1 MILNNKVSQ
10 RLEIIG
16 FKGAVKK
23 STSRIQV
30 LFFGRLL
37 SVLLCWPKIKKER
50 LKIEISPSL
59 FMFWVNLLIAQCKLN
74 DIGAWSSL
82 FLCPFPAG
90 ISVGEKRKTENYI
103 IEIRKGDAI

>member
-30 LFFGRLL
+30 IVIVYHSGARIRSFVFIYSLKFFT
-37 SVLLCWPKIKKER
+37 
-50 LKIEISPSL
+50 
-59 FMFWVNLLIAQCKLN
+59 
-74 DIGAWSSL
+74 
-82 FLCPFPAG
+82 
-90 ISVGEKRKTENYI
+90 RKP
-103 IEIRKGDAI
+103 

>member
-30 LFFGRLL
+30 LL
-37 SVLLCWPKIKKER
+37 SDNIINLCEKI
-50 LKIEISPSL
+50 I
-59 FMFWVNLLIAQCKLN
+59 
-74 DIGAWSSL
+74 
-82 FLCPFPAG
+82 
-90 ISVGEKRKTENYI
+90 
-103 IEIRKGDAI
+103 

>member
-30 LFFGRLL
+30 DD
-37 SVLLCWPKIKKER
+37 KKELNFLIKCKR
-50 LKIEISPSL
+50 RNHKISKG
-59 FMFWVNLLIAQCKLN
+59 ALN
-74 DIGAWSSL
+74 EHFKQHI
-82 FLCPFPAG
+82 P
-90 ISVGEKRKTENYI
+90 
-103 IEIRKGDAI
+103 

>member
-30 LFFGRLL
+30 LFFKKQAP
-37 SVLLCWPKIKKER
+37 SYIPIKKSCVK
-50 LKIEISPSL
+50 LKIHI
-59 FMFWVNLLIAQCKLN
+59 
-74 DIGAWSSL
+74 
-82 FLCPFPAG
+82 
-90 ISVGEKRKTENYI
+90 
-103 IEIRKGDAI
+103 

>member
-30 LFFGRLL
+30 LIIFVTVQTGD
-37 SVLLCWPKIKKER
+37 PEGAA
-50 LKIEISPSL
+50 SL
-59 FMFWVNLLIAQCKLN
+59 NC
-74 DIGAWSSL
+74 
-82 FLCPFPAG
+82 
-90 ISVGEKRKTENYI
+90 Y
-103 IEIRKGDAI
+103 

>member
-30 LFFGRLL
+30 IFKEGYILR
-37 SVLLCWPKIKKER
+37 KIH
-50 LKIEISPSL
+50 
-59 FMFWVNLLIAQCKLN
+59 
-74 DIGAWSSL
+74 DI
-82 FLCPFPAG
+82 
-90 ISVGEKRKTENYI
+90 
-103 IEIRKGDAI
+103 

>member
-30 LFFGRLL
+30 ISLSGKGVYFHSETLHKILAKHDYKNSADLQAKNKCSCQNALL
-37 SVLLCWPKIKKER
+37 
-50 LKIEISPSL
+50 
-59 FMFWVNLLIAQCKLN
+59 
-74 DIGAWSSL
+74 
-82 FLCPFPAG
+82 
-90 ISVGEKRKTENYI
+90 
-103 IEIRKGDAI
+103 